1 MLCSGGTL
9 CFAPEEHYA
18 LLRRSIMFIASHQL
32 PAFALRQECHVAR
45 VNAHAAPTERNF
57 LPDQIYKHI
66 APQEQE
72 HVSPLE
78 QNLNSYSR

>member
-1 MLCSGGTL
+1 
-9 CFAPEEHYA
+9 
-18 LLRRSIMFIASHQL
+18 MFIASHDL
-32 PAFALRQECHVAR
+32 PAFALRQECHVAGECTCR
-45 VNAHAAPTERNF
+45 SYGAKF

>member
-1 MLCSGGTL
+1 
-9 CFAPEEHYA
+9 
-18 LLRRSIMFIASHQL
+18 MFIASHQL

-72 HVSPLE
+72 HVLRWSKI
-78 QNLNSYSR
+78 